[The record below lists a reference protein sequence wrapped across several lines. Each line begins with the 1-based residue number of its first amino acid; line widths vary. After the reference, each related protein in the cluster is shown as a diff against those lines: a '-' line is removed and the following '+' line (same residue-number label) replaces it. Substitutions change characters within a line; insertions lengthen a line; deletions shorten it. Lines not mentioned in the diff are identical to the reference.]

1 MLSFFLSQSLKPSAA
16 GTGSSPVT
24 SCAVASITGL
34 NIKESASVLVTSLTS
49 STLSLIL
56 SSLLVFSVI
65 SAANVSV
72 LFNTSSA
79 GLSATFKSK
88 LDLTDNKAINES
100 ANASL

>member
-1 MLSFFLSQSLKPSAA
+1 MLSVFLSQSLKPSAA

-24 SCAVASITGL
+24 SCAVASIIGL